1 MRFHPQA
8 AHRNAALR
16 ACTYLTCVCVCA
28 RARAP
33 FHIGICP
40 YRFRRHALFLLLRL
54 LLRPLF
60 LPPPP
65 PLIVLPRPLLLRP
78 AHIFQ
83 LRALRGGKWSGGN
96 ENSGIARA
104 VSTKPVI
111 HRRRRRGRLL
121 SLSFFFHRRAAITS
135 FVCYIIFSLPYN
147 FENVGLFF
155 FGFFSFLAAK
165 SRVTLSFNRFD

>member
-16 ACTYLTCVCVCA
+16 ACTYLNVCVCMC
-28 RARAP
+28 ARAP

-54 LLRPLF
+54 LLRPHF
-60 LPPPP
+60 LPPPSP

-111 HRRRRRGRLL
+111 HRRRRRPP
-121 SLSFFFHRRAAITS
+121 SLAL
-135 FVCYIIFSLPYN
+135 V
-147 FENVGLFF
+147 
-155 FGFFSFLAAK
+155 FFSSARSDHIVCLLHNIQCA
-165 SRVTLSFNRFD
+165 V